1 MASWKESNTLNKL
14 RKLREANGITVY
26 AGIWHDEY
34 EDPIFSKSAAR
45 VRNCD
50 YTAKITAPAGTY
62 VMFKWCDENCYFTI
76 TPSPG
81 NTVKN
86 WVEELK
92 TQIDNGESDWVLE
105 DEISGGLY
113 LDKEEYP
120 TPEEAAQE
128 AYDITRNQEPEGDSN
143 YGVIW
148 QKIENFV

>member
-1 MASWKESNTLNKL
+1 MASWKENNTLN
-14 RKLREANGITVY
+14 KLREANGITVY

-45 VRNCD
+45 VRYCD

-62 VMFKWCDENCYFTI
+62 VIFKWCDEDCYFET
-76 TPSPG
+76 TPSPED
-81 NTVKN
+81 TVKG
-86 WVEELK
+86 WVKGLK
-92 TQIDNGESDWVLE
+92 SQIDNGEAEWMFD
-105 DEISGGLY
+105 DEITGGLY

-128 AYDITRNQEPEGDSN
+128 AYDNVMSQEPDGDSN

-148 QKIENFV
+148 QKIEDFV